1 MKLVGEGTLYVNAP
15 ELFQSIPYLVR
26 LHSNREVLRRKTLI
40 LRSSFFTAVGIASV
54 ASYKTCFSQFEFSR
68 QKYVCV
74 FLLICILIFTLKM
87 IFIEN

>member
-40 LRSSFFTAVGIASV
+40 LRSSFFTAVGIVSV
-54 ASYKTCFSQFEFSR
+54 ASNKTCI
-68 QKYVCV
+68 
-74 FLLICILIFTLKM
+74 LLHLNFRAKIRKDLL
-87 IFIEN
+87 